1 MHFRSCG
8 EYMMRYTLPPHHF
21 LFVSTL
27 EFRSAY
33 TPPFVSAN
41 TALYPLGGMSPAGGR
56 TTFQTGQTRPIL
68 PVLCSLSVANYT
80 DGFTYGHVRL
90 CVSGSIIRHMIDLFL
105 PKNGECVECCTY
117 VVERRARGLW
127 TGKMIELSGSMS
139 SGSSFTYNMLH
150 LSATRDPEQFVEQPP
165 RGKLGK
171 ANIEK
176 LMLMYDVLKRS
187 NLVTP
192 CEGGWCNG
200 NLKTWKPYKAWQK
213 GGQVAII

>member
-8 EYMMRYTLPPHHF
+8 EYMMRFTLPPHHF

-41 TALYPLGGMSPAGGR
+41 TTLYPLGGMSPAGGR

-80 DGFTYGHVRL
+80 DGFTHGHGGV
-90 CVSGSIIRHMIDLFL
+90 CASGSILCHMIVLFF
-105 PKNGECVECCTY
+105 PNIGECVEYCTY

-127 TGKMIELSGSMS
+127 TGEMIELSGSMA
-139 SGSSFTYNMLH
+139 SGSSFTYNMLNF
-150 LSATRDPEQFVEQPP
+150 SATRDTEQLVEQPP

-176 LMLMYDVLKRS
+176 LMLMSDF
-187 NLVTP
+187 
-192 CEGGWCNG
+192 
-200 NLKTWKPYKAWQK
+200 LKT
-213 GGQVAII
+213 